1 LDADLTVI
9 ETHEDIQK
17 GRAQHVATDTLRQAA
32 NEDPSMAEK
41 QFHQVSFFSP
51 EFIDPTCLSP
61 GTVPWVLARFGSSV
75 FPAWLFNGWSKDHGR
90 GRDAWS
96 PLVLMSLL
104 MLRFL
109 EAGMSRRAAVRRA
122 KSDLVWCAAMGL
134 VMGGASPSETTVRRF
149 EAFLAGRDE
158 RTGILRYLLVH
169 EHLVRLCLQ
178 DEQLVLAS
186 AWATDSTPMWCYGA
200 VRDTV
205 RLLGDGIVRL
215 ARRYARLRHIPV
227 EQLASDWQ
235 LPLLLS
241 KSVKGHYRIDWS
253 DRAQRSEVIEEL
265 AEDVVRVVERIRS
278 DVESLPPKHR
288 KDLLRRCSLLLRVVE
303 QDLETDETGR
313 LVVAKRVVK
322 DRIVSLTEPQARHGR
337 KSKSQ
342 TFNGFKLHLV
352 GDLVSGLIA
361 SIAVTGGN
369 QHDGKPAVRLIRR
382 ARQLCDA
389 IELVLAD
396 TAYGGAELR
405 YVVRKSISVEL
416 IAPPPSVR
424 SKDNGFSRN
433 DFDIEIVEKRATCPR
448 GRSATGLRMA
458 WSKDLDAHQP
468 VFTWNKQTCAGCE
481 AREACI
487 GKRSGGKFLAIHPY
501 ESEVRRA
508 RELWDNPDVR
518 ELYRARSQCERLIN
532 QVVRHG
538 GRQARS
544 FGLQSAQLQA
554 HVIAIRCNLALFA
567 KQMLRAQELS
577 VLDNAA

>member
-1 LDADLTVI
+1 
-9 ETHEDIQK
+9 
-17 GRAQHVATDTLRQAA
+17 
-32 NEDPSMAEK
+32 MAEK
-41 QFHQVSFFSP
+41 QFRQVSFFSP
-51 EFIDPTCLSP
+51 EFIDPTCLIP
-61 GTVPWVLARFGSSV
+61 GTVPWVLARFGSAV
-75 FPAWLFNGWSKDHGR
+75 FPAWLFNGWCKDHGR

-149 EAFLAGRDE
+149 EAFLTGRDE

-178 DEQLVLAS
+178 DEQLVMAS

-215 ARRYARLRHIPV
+215 TRRYARLKHIPV

-253 DRAQRSEVIEEL
+253 DPAQRSEVIEGV

-278 DVESLPPKHR
+278 DVESLASKHR
-288 KDLLRRCSLLLRVVE
+288 KDLLRRCSLLLRVVQ

-313 LVVAKRVVK
+313 LVVARRVAK

-369 QHDGKPAVRLIRR
+369 QHDGKPAARLIRR

-389 IELVLAD
+389 IEFVLGD

-405 YVVRKSISVEL
+405 HVVRATLSVEL
-416 IAPPPSVR
+416 VAPPPKGNV
-424 SKDNGFSRN
+424 KANGYTRK
-433 DFDIEIVEKRATCPR
+433 DFDVDMARKQATCPR
-448 GRSATGLRMA
+448 GNGATTLSMSWSSELGMHFPIFR
-458 WSKDLDAHQP
+458 WSKKICAHCDAYQ
-468 VFTWNKQTCAGCE
+468 
-481 AREACI
+481 ACV
-487 GKRSGGKFLAIHPY
+487 GKHGGGKTLTLHPY
-501 ESEVRRA
+501 EQELRRA
-508 RELWDNPDVR
+508 REQWDNPDVR
-518 ELYRARSQCERLIN
+518 ELYRTRSQCERLIN

-538 GRQARS
+538 GRQARA

-554 HVIAIRCNLALFA
+554 HVIAMRCNLALFA
-567 KQMLRAQELS
+567 KQMLSAQQRPVIEI
-577 VLDNAA
+577 AA

>member
-1 LDADLTVI
+1 
-9 ETHEDIQK
+9 
-17 GRAQHVATDTLRQAA
+17 
-32 NEDPSMAEK
+32 MAEK
-41 QFHQVSFFSP
+41 QFRQVSFFSP
-51 EFIDPTCLSP
+51 EFIDPTCLIP
-61 GTVPWVLARFGSSV
+61 GTVPWVLARFGSAV
-75 FPAWLFNGWSKDHGR
+75 FPAWLFNGWCKDHGR

-149 EAFLAGRDE
+149 EAFLTGRDD

-178 DEQLVLAS
+178 DEQLVMAS

-215 ARRYARLRHIPV
+215 TRRYARLKHIPV

-253 DRAQRSEVIEEL
+253 DPAQRSEVIEGV

-278 DVESLPPKHR
+278 DVESLASKHR

-313 LVVAKRVVK
+313 LVVARRVAK
-322 DRIVSLTEPQARHGR
+322 DRIVSLTDPHARHGR

-369 QHDGKPAVRLIRR
+369 QHDGKPAARLIRR

-389 IELVLAD
+389 IEFVLGD

-405 YVVRKSISVEL
+405 HVVRATLSVEL
-416 IAPPPSVR
+416 VAPPPEGHV
-424 SKDNGFSRN
+424 KANGFARK
-433 DFDIEIVEKRATCPR
+433 DFDVDMARKQATCPR
-448 GRSATGLRMA
+448 GHCATTQRMS
-458 WSKDLDAHQP
+458 WSSELGMHFPVFRWNKKTCAHCDAHQ
-468 VFTWNKQTCAGCE
+468 
-481 AREACI
+481 ACV
-487 GKRSGGKFLAIHPY
+487 GKHGGGKALTLHPY
-501 ESEVRRA
+501 EQEVRRA
-508 RELWDNPDVR
+508 REQWDNPDVR
-518 ELYRARSQCERLIN
+518 ELYRTRSQCERLIN

-538 GRQARS
+538 GRQARA

-554 HVIAIRCNLALFA
+554 HVIAMRCNLALFA
-567 KQMLRAQELS
+567 KQMLSAQQRPVIEI
-577 VLDNAA
+577 AA

>member
-1 LDADLTVI
+1 MADM
-9 ETHEDIQK
+9 QF
-17 GRAQHVATDTLRQAA
+17 RQL
-32 NEDPSMAEK
+32 
-41 QFHQVSFFSP
+41 SFFSP
-51 EFIDPTCLSP
+51 EFIDPTCLVP
-61 GTVPWVLARFGSSV
+61 GTVPWVLRRFGSVV
-75 FPAWLFNGWSKDHGR
+75 FPAWLFEGWRKDHGR

-122 KSDLVWCAAMGL
+122 KSDLVWRAAMGL
-134 VMGGASPSETTVRRF
+134 AMGGASPSETTVRRF
-149 EAFLAGRDE
+149 EAFLTGRDD
-158 RTGILRYLLVH
+158 RTGMVRYLLVH
-169 EHLVRLCLQ
+169 EHLVRRCLQ
-178 DEQLVLAS
+178 EEQLVVAS

-205 RLLGDGIVRL
+205 RLLGDGVVRL
-215 ARRYARLRHIPV
+215 ACRYARLRHIPV
-227 EQLASDWQ
+227 GQLALEWQ

-241 KSVKGHYRIDWS
+241 KSVKGHFRIDWS
-253 DRAQRSEVIEEL
+253 DSAQRSEVIEQL
-265 AEDVVRVVERIRS
+265 AEDVVRVVERIRC
-278 DVESLPPKHR
+278 DVESLASKHR

-313 LVVAKRVVK
+313 LVVARRVAE
-322 DRIVSLTEPQARHGR
+322 DRIVSLTDPQARHGR

-369 QHDGKPAVRLIRR
+369 QHDGKPAARLIRR

-389 IELVLAD
+389 VELVLGD

-405 YVVRKSISVEL
+405 YVVRKTLSVAL
-416 IAPPPSVR
+416 IAPPPPVR

-433 DFDIEIVEKRATCPR
+433 DFGVDLTEKRATCPR

-458 WSKDLDAHQP
+458 WSKDLDTFQT
-468 VFTWNKQTCAGCE
+468 VFTWNKQTCAGCS
-481 AREACI
+481 ARKACI
-487 GKRSGGKFLAIHPY
+487 GKGSGGKFLAIHPY
-501 ESEVRRA
+501 ESEVRHA
-508 RELWDNPDVR
+508 REQWDNPDVR
-518 ELYRARSQCERLIN
+518 ELYRVRSQCERLIN

-554 HVIAIRCNLALFA
+554 HVIAMRCNLALLA
-567 KQMLRAQELS
+567 KQMLGAQQRS
-577 VLDNAA
+577 VLEIAA